1 MLNTFAAAWKLTCYQ
16 LLSKKQLWFT
26 CILLIVPIVASLAV
40 RQGVRFNPDLAYP
53 RMVGMLLANVL
64 IPFVGLLWGTTL
76 LTDEIDGK
84 TLVYLWTRPH
94 GRATLF
100 AARALLLAV
109 CLAIFS
115 FTAVTSVYLCI
126 FAGQKSVDNLWSNAA
141 MIIWDTRALA
151 LGATAYA
158 AAGLLLASLFK
169 RALVVGL
176 VYVYAIDGVSQV
188 LPGFLRK
195 LSLRH
200 YVLSLTTHPDVQ
212 RPKGVLKLLEIS
224 NTPET
229 EAILTLVIVACIM
242 TGIGIYILL
251 NREFLGDDPA
261 RTQ

>member
-26 CILLIVPIVASLAV
+26 CILLIVPVVASLAV

-53 RMVGMLLANVL
+53 RMVSTLLANVL

-84 TLVYLWTRPH
+84 TLVYLWTRPN
-94 GRATLF
+94 GRGTLF
-100 AARALLLAV
+100 AARAVLLGV

-126 FAGQKSVDNLWSNAA
+126 FAGQKSSENLWANAA

-151 LGATAYA
+151 LGAVAYA

-176 VYVYAIDGVSQV
+176 VYVYAVDGVGQF

-200 YVLSLTTHPDVQ
+200 YVLSLSTHPDVQ
-212 RPKGVLKLLEIS
+212 RPRGVLKLLEKS

-229 EAILTLVIVACIM
+229 EAILTLGIVACVM
-242 TGIGIYILL
+242 AAIGIYILL
-251 NREFLGDDPA
+251 QREFLGDDPA